1 MSGGRELLIR
11 AVFPVAGS
19 ARLFGKA
26 VLSYFESVRPFH
38 PFVSR
43 FLACLILFS
52 LPVIMGR
59 STFVFLS
66 GLLASA
72 TPFVYAQSYGPGSS
86 VSSASAVSSSS
97 SGSSGSSGSNSSST
111 TSSSTI
117 DLAAIGL
124 HTLAKA
130 SGLLFFGTAT
140 DTNLFN
146 DTAYMQIVNDRN
158 EFGIL
163 VPENSQKWQPTEPTQ
178 NDFQLTNPDR
188 VRSLAT
194 ANQQL
199 LRCHTLTWF
208 QQLPT
213 FVTTTAW
220 TRATLTAAIQTH
232 IAHVV
237 GHFRGACYS
246 WDVVNEALNDNG
258 TFRNSVFFETLGTD
272 FLPISFLAAAQ
283 ADPNARLYYNDFNLE
298 LDGNK
303 TAAALSLVGLV
314 RAAGARVDGVGFQGH
329 MTTGQTPSRA
339 AMAAVF
345 RKFTALDLEIAITEL
360 DVRQTSLPPTPA
372 QQAQQATDYVSMVGG
387 CLDVARCVGIVAW
400 EFTDRYSWIPSTF
413 PGTGAACLFD
423 ENLEPKPAY
432 TAVVSVLAAK
442 ATGIP
447 AGATIAGIGAG
458 LNGGGVSSS
467 LPSSSSSVA
476 NSNSNNN
483 NNGENTT
490 ASSGTGNSGTNANIP
505 SAEFI
510 GNFGG
515 SPGLIPASSASSA
528 SGSNSGSNSGSGS
541 GSGSTASSS
550 SSSSGSGNSG
560 SYGY

>member
-1 MSGGRELLIR
+1 
-11 AVFPVAGS
+11 
-19 ARLFGKA
+19 
-26 VLSYFESVRPFH
+26 
-38 PFVSR
+38 
-43 FLACLILFS
+43 
-52 LPVIMGR
+52 MGR
-59 STFVFLS
+59 STHLFLL

-72 TPFVYAQSYGPGSS
+72 SPFVSAQSYGSLSPASPGFS
-86 VSSASAVSSSS
+86 VGSGSGSGSGSS
-97 SGSSGSSGSNSSST
+97 SGSSGSSVAASSSQ
-111 TSSSTI
+111 STI

-130 SGLLFFGTAT
+130 NGLLFFGTAT

-158 EFGIL
+158 MFGIL

-178 NDFQLTNPDR
+178 NDFQFANPDR
-188 VRSLAT
+188 VHSVAT
-194 ANQQL
+194 ANQQM

-220 TRATLTAAIQTH
+220 TRATLTAAIQAH
-232 IAHVV
+232 IANVV

-283 ADPNARLYYNDFNLE
+283 ADPNARLYYNDFNIE
-298 LDGNK
+298 FDNNK
-303 TAAALSLVGLV
+303 TAAALSIVKLV
-314 RAAGARVDGVGFQGH
+314 RAAGGRVDGVGFQGH

-339 AMAAVF
+339 AMSAVF
-345 RKFTALDLEIAITEL
+345 RKFTALNLEVAITEL

-372 QQAQQATDYVSMVGG
+372 QEAQQATDYVSMVGG
-387 CLDVARCVGIVAW
+387 CLDVEGCVGVVTW
-400 EFTDRYSWIPSTF
+400 EYTDRYSWIPSTF

-423 ENLEPKPAY
+423 ENLVPKPAY
-432 TAVVSVLAAK
+432 TAVASVLAAK
-442 ATGIP
+442 ATGVP
-447 AGATIAGIGAG
+447 ASATIAGIGAG
-458 LNGGGVSSS
+458 LTGFVASSS
-467 LPSSSSSVA
+467 SSSSSVA
-476 NSNSNNN
+476 NSNN
-483 NNGENTT
+483 NNGQNVGSTV
-490 ASSGTGNSGTNANIP
+490 SSGSNTKANIP
-505 SAEFI
+505 AAEFI

-515 SPGLIPASSASSA
+515 SPGLIPASSVSA
-528 SGSNSGSNSGSGS
+528 TSTTNTGSGS
-541 GSGSTASSS
+541 SSATGSSS
-550 SSSSGSGNSG
+550 IGNSNGGNSNTGDSNGGG